1 MTDKIPSSQLKDDYY
16 KKIQLI
22 AEKLISLSDEE
33 APAIDD
39 SLSEGQLA
47 EIGFFA
53 RDFGMKEWDWPQGVG
68 LYGLKKAASS
78 LKGDVDDFIE
88 SWFYEQLE
96 LGLPLRNINTV
107 TPLLALHDYEFAE
120 TISVEW
126 AQWLYEEAERT
137 EEKGLQHVTSGET
150 KGELNLHPGEIWID
164 TLFMTGIFLVKMGKK
179 HRRKEWV
186 EEGIY
191 QTFLHVKY
199 LHDRKTNLFF
209 HGWTFEE
216 RHNFGEV
223 RWCRG
228 NSWMTLALP
237 MILKNAEE
245 YLSTSEKRF
254 LTETYV
260 KQVEGLFNVLD
271 RQYYQWHTVLTNQES
286 YCETSGTAGI
296 LAGIFLGI
304 DYGLLDKE
312 TYLPDCLNVLQSVLD
327 QISESGEVKGVSAG
341 TPVALTEDA
350 YHHIIQASMAYGQ
363 SMVLLMLAYAKK
375 YIEN

>member
-1 MTDKIPSSQLKDDYY
+1 M
-16 KKIQLI
+16 
-22 AEKLISLSDEE
+22 SLSDEN
-33 APAIDD
+33 APSVDH
-39 SLSEGQLA
+39 SLNGSQLA

-68 LYGLKKAASS
+68 LYGLKKAATS
-78 LKGDVDDFIE
+78 LKGDVAGFIE

-107 TPLLALHDYEFAE
+107 TPLLALYDYEFAE
-120 TISVEW
+120 AISLEW
-126 AQWLYEEAERT
+126 AQWIYEEAERT
-137 EEKGLQHVTSGET
+137 EEDGLQHVTSGDT
-150 KGELNLHPGEIWID
+150 KRELNLHPGEIWID
-164 TLFMTGIFLVKMGKK
+164 TLFMTGLFLVKMGKQ
-179 HRRKEWV
+179 HQRKEWV

-191 QTFLHVKY
+191 QTLLHVKY

-223 RWCRG
+223 LWCRG

-237 MILKNAEE
+237 IILKNAQD
-245 YLSTSEKRF
+245 YLSTSETRY
-254 LTETYV
+254 LTEVYV
-260 KQVEGLFNVLD
+260 KQVEGLFRVLD
-271 RQYYQWHTVLTNQES
+271 RRHYQWHTVLTNEES

-312 TYLPDCLNVLQSVLD
+312 AYLPDCLKILQSVLD

-350 YHHIIQASMAYGQ
+350 YHNIIQAPMAYGQ